1 MAPKR
6 KELKLQS
13 VWDETLVSPVLTQA
27 KHRTK
32 LWRHLI
38 NSFTADSRLKKKS
51 QHLSELP
58 YQEWCFPKVSIDKI
72 QSDFHIYT
80 TTISERSESSRG
92 DTTKLLVRLQD
103 GHQVE
108 TVIMRHRGHATVCIS
123 SQIGCQMGCKFCATG
138 TMGIIGDLTSGEII
152 EQLVHANSITRI
164 RNVVFMGM
172 GEPLNNYDNVKR
184 AVSFMIDT
192 KLFALSPR
200 HVTVSTVGVLKNMYR
215 LSDEL
220 PAVNLA
226 FSLHAPNQQVR
237 LKIVPA
243 AKAHPLEKL
252 MEAIDYHIQHNN
264 DQFST
269 AAAATAA
276 AQAKKKSTK
285 AASLKSKDTEE
296 EEANDIT
303 TGEEDEVEEGEEEI
317 DLNTRYWKKSNKLTG
332 VMIEYILIKDINDRD
347 EHAYELAQL
356 LYPRR
361 EHILLNLIPYNPTEV
376 AEDYF
381 PPDHEQVLN
390 FSKICM
396 SKPYEIHTRIR
407 QEKGQD
413 IAGACGQLALV
424 RAGQQQP
431 DDHSH
436 DHNSGKKKIDEAL
449 AMEDIGLTKKTSPS
463 KAVNFTDPIV
473 TSTNEINLNQN
484 SKSHNQNEICRTLFF
499 VNLAIPIILSIASHF
514 TSTH

>member
-1 MAPKR
+1 
-6 KELKLQS
+6 
-13 VWDETLVSPVLTQA
+13 
-27 KHRTK
+27 
-32 LWRHLI
+32 
-38 NSFTADSRLKKKS
+38 
-51 QHLSELP
+51 
-58 YQEWCFPKVSIDKI
+58 
-72 QSDFHIYT
+72 
-80 TTISERSESSRG
+80 
-92 DTTKLLVRLQD
+92 
-103 GHQVE
+103 
-108 TVIMRHRGHATVCIS
+108 
-123 SQIGCQMGCKFCATG
+123 
-138 TMGIIGDLTSGEII
+138 
-152 EQLVHANSITRI
+152 
-164 RNVVFMGM
+164 
-172 GEPLNNYDNVKR
+172 
-184 AVSFMIDT
+184 
-192 KLFALSPR
+192 
-200 HVTVSTVGVLKNMYR
+200 MYR

-347 EHAYELAQL
+347 EHAHELAQL